1 MIRFNRRRADA
12 GVKMITRLLAFAGG
26 LTAFALAVPELASVY
41 LDRHRETASQTSTGV
56 APPAA
61 TASYASGKAMV
72 LEADRSGH
80 FFGTFR
86 INGRSERGLV
96 DTGASMIAIN
106 ATAARRFGIA
116 VGSLTFNARVQTANG
131 IVEAASVTLDR
142 VEIGDIALKKVDA
155 MVLPDKALSGML
167 VGMSF
172 LSRLSSYRVEDGA
185 LHLVK

>member
-26 LTAFALAVPELASVY
+26 LTALALAVPELASVY
-41 LDRHRETASQTSTGV
+41 LDRHRETASQTSTGA

-72 LEADRSGH
+72 LQADRSGH

-96 DTGASMIAIN
+96 DTGASIN
-106 ATAARRFGIA
+106 ATAARRFGIV

-142 VEIGDIALKKVDA
+142 VEIGNISLKKVDA